1 MSIDRRKLLL
11 AAATGLIVPHHA
23 LAAPHGLQTPPTV
36 GIITMGDSRQG
47 CSNDPFFLALQNPT
61 TGDCGVVPTQ
71 AGQSYYSR
79 ALSSVPVLWRNMGI
93 SGTRLN
99 TNGYPDLVPL
109 CASPYIQQIPA
120 SAPFKG
126 LKLIF
131 VNGIGINDLCV
142 GSYGNG
148 HADQYAAAC
157 AAVNVSVKSAWQAL
171 GAEVLTALETV
182 PPSST
187 NSLVEAN
194 WTQFN
199 STITGVGWAASNGV
213 DYIIDINSQA
223 QMGAWTAPNDPTLY
237 VDGLHYTTLGS
248 SLFTPIIIS
257 GLNTMI
263 GMF

>member
-1 MSIDRRKLLL
+1 MIGASAGLVHSRMSRAFSFGLSAPPTI
-11 AAATGLIVPHHA
+11 GLI
-23 LAAPHGLQTPPTV
+23 TT
-36 GIITMGDSRQG
+36 GDSRQG
-47 CSNDPFFLALQNPT
+47 CDNDPFFLALQNPS

-71 AGQSYYSR
+71 AGQTYYSR

-109 CASPYIQQIPA
+109 CASPYIKLIPA
-120 SAPFKG
+120 TAPFKG

-171 GAEVLTALETV
+171 GATVLTALETV

-187 NSLVEAN
+187 NGLVEAN

-199 STITGVGWAASNGV
+199 STITGAGWAASNGV
-213 DYIIDINSQA
+213 DYIIDINSQS
-223 QMGAWTAPNDPTLY
+223 QMGAWSAPNDTTLY
-237 VDGLHYTTLGS
+237 SDGLHYTTLGS
-248 SLFTPIIIS
+248 SLFTPIIIA
-257 GLNTMI
+257 GLNAMI
-263 GMF
+263 AMF